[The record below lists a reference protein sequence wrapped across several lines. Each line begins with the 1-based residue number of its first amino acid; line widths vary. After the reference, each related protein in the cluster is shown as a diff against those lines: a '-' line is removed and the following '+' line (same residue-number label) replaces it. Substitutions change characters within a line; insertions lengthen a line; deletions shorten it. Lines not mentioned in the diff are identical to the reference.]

1 MDHMK
6 FLKILIALI
15 GVLLLARTVHAQIP
29 SYPVYPNF
37 QPYYPGATY
46 PPYYPQAYY
55 PQFYSPQAYYGQA
68 PYGSDQLTNNTE
80 TIDRLQREVQQLT
93 DQVRQLQAEL
103 SAQAQQFEAQ
113 AAPASQQS
121 PEPPESAA
129 TPVILILKDGTR
141 IESQGYAIANHMLWI
156 PTPDGS
162 QRIPLSELDVVAT
175 QKENGKRGIQ
185 FPNPGS

>member
-6 FLKILIALI
+6 FLKALIALI
-15 GVLLLARTVHAQIP
+15 GVLLLAGTVHAQIP
-29 SYPVYPNF
+29 SYPVYPNL
-37 QPYYPGATY
+37 QPYYPGAIY

-55 PQFYSPQAYYGQA
+55 PQPYIPPGYYGEA
-68 PYGSDQLTNNTE
+68 PYGSDQFTNNTE
-80 TIDRLQREVQQLT
+80 TIDRLQREVQRLT

-113 AAPASQQS
+113 TTAAPQLL
-121 PEPPESAA
+121 PETATPA
-129 TPVILILKDGTR
+129 TPVILVLKDGTR

-156 PTPDGS
+156 VTPDGS
-162 QRIPLSELDVVAT
+162 QRIPLSKLDVVAT
-175 QKENGKRGIQ
+175 QKENLKRGIQ